1 VCLTA
6 MSLYIQLQMSVQMH
20 FRLLCESPET
30 NKDQDGLESDKSST
44 IGSTERMKI
53 SRRRLLHAEKIMF
66 ATDDHGNVLVPSQ
79 DADEAT
85 VSCPQENMVLNF
97 GVSQWAQM
105 LHQTGS
111 EGRYFYYDIILE
123 RNYLGIP
130 ESGIPLIGMTVLLVL
145 FVCGWGARMW
155 VNKVQTWWLQEMIST
170 NSETH
175 EE

>member
-1 VCLTA
+1 
-6 MSLYIQLQMSVQMH
+6 MH

-30 NKDQDGLESDKSST
+30 NKDQDGLEFETSNT
-44 IGSTERMKI
+44 IGSTGRMKI
-53 SRRRLLHAEKIMF
+53 SRRRLLHAEKIVF

-79 DADEAT
+79 DADKET
-85 VSCPQENMVLNF
+85 VSCPQENLVLNF

-105 LHQTGS
+105 LHQTVS

-130 ESGIPLIGMTVLLVL
+130 ESGIPLIGVAVLLFL
-145 FVCGWGARMW
+145 FICGWGARMW
-155 VNKVQTWWLQEMIST
+155 VNKVQTWWLQEMMPST
-170 NSETH
+170 NRETH